1 MNLMDNEVRDILI
14 ENAREY
20 YKNGA
25 DSEKR
30 EEYNSSVTL
39 FFKAISSL
47 CDIYILEKDGRIP
60 SSHTDRFRILET
72 KYPDIYRIIDKD
84 FPFYQ
89 DSYRTRLT
97 KEVSILLKEDVR
109 KLFKILGITL

>member
-1 MNLMDNEVRDILI
+1 MNNELRNILI
-14 ENAREY
+14 GNAKEY
-20 YKNGA
+20 YKNGMDA
-25 DSEKR
+25 EKR

-60 SSHTDRFRILET
+60 SSHSDRFRILET
-72 KYPDIYRIIDKD
+72 KYPDIYSIIDKD

-97 KEVSILLKEDVR
+97 KEVSVMLKEDVR
-109 KLFKILGITL
+109 RLYEILGISL

>member
-1 MNLMDNEVRDILI
+1 MDDELRNLLVG
-14 ENAREY
+14 NAKEY
-20 YKNGA
+20 YKNGMDA
-25 DSEKR
+25 EKR

-60 SSHTDRFRILET
+60 SSHSDRFRILET

-97 KEVSILLKEDVR
+97 KEVSVMLKEDVR
-109 KLFKILGITL
+109 RLCKILGISL

>member
-1 MNLMDNEVRDILI
+1 MDDELRSLLVG
-14 ENAREY
+14 NAEEY
-20 YKNGA
+20 YKNGIDA
-25 DSEKR
+25 EKR

-60 SSHTDRFRILET
+60 SSHSDRFRILET

-97 KEVSILLKEDVR
+97 KEVSVMLKEDVR
-109 KLFKILGITL
+109 RLCEILGISL